1 MTMKWSTAVLVGA
14 AASVVLLVAA
24 LRLGRKRQLKITT
37 EDLGYQEHSPEE
49 LASHHLLDLNTASHE
64 ELQRLGLN
72 DEMTDKIV
80 DNRPYR
86 NKLDLL
92 SRMVIPEATYNGIRS
107 LIGIAGATQS
117 IKIAGR
123 SNVCC

>member
-1 MTMKWSTAVLVGA
+1 MKWSTAVLVGA

-24 LRLGRKRQLKITT
+24 SQLGRKRRLKITT
-37 EDLGYQEHSPEE
+37 QDLGYQEHSPEE
-49 LASHHLLDLNTASHE
+49 LASHHLLDLNTASRE
-64 ELQRLGLN
+64 ELQQLGLD

-92 SRMVIPEATYNGIRS
+92 SRMVIPETIYNGIRS
-107 LIGIAGATQS
+107 LIGVGGATQS
-117 IKIAGR
+117 IKIAG
-123 SNVCC
+123 

>member
-1 MTMKWSTAVLVGA
+1 MKWSTAVFVGA
-14 AASVVLLVAA
+14 AATAVLLVAA
-24 LRLGRKRQLKITT
+24 ALRFGRKPRLKITT
-37 EDLGYQEHSPEE
+37 PDLGYQEHSPEE

-92 SRMVIPEATYNGIRS
+92 SRMVIPEATYNGIRTMV
-107 LIGIAGATQS
+107 GVAGATQS
-117 IKIAGR
+117 VKFAG
-123 SNVCC
+123 

>member
-1 MTMKWSTAVLVGA
+1 MKWSTAVLVGA
-14 AASVVLLVAA
+14 AASVVLLIAA
-24 LRLGRKRQLKITT
+24 SQLGRKRRLKITT
-37 EDLGYQEHSPEE
+37 EDLTYQEHSPEE

-107 LIGIAGATQS
+107 LIGVGGATQS
-117 IKIAGR
+117 IKIAG
-123 SNVCC
+123 

>member
-117 IKIAGR
+117 IKIAG
-123 SNVCC
+123 